1 MLRIRVKEWLYI
13 MLFALILGFCISG
26 FIASLYEEK
35 IQPMLLMGVIVSFY
49 VFVFSFITT
58 ELNNRLLIERVPKLL
73 RTPFSLLLAF
83 VSGFSGAMLGY
94 LSDRVFKITSVELS
108 FDKAISLSFFLGI
121 ITSSVGY
128 LLYKLITLQRR
139 EEESRRLLLEEHI
152 RNLEGQI
159 APHFMFNTLNAVA
172 ELVWQDAEKAEKS
185 ILSLARLL
193 RRSLYLEPLIT
204 LEEEINLLKDYW
216 SLMSLRF
223 TGPIE
228 LQLDVDEKLLGIT
241 VPKFSL
247 QILVENALKH
257 GLKLKQGKVK
267 VRAYSVDSK
276 NILEVEDNGCGFKE
290 LKEGVGLSNLR
301 YRLSL
306 CGGKLTYSS
315 QNGST
320 VFRIIL

>member
-58 ELNNRLLIERVPKLL
+58 ELNNRWLIERVPKLL

-193 RRSLYLEPLIT
+193 RRSLHLEPLIT

-257 GLKLKQGKVK
+257 GLKLKQGRVK
-267 VRAYSVDSK
+267 VRAYSTDSK
-276 NILEVEDNGCGFKE
+276 NILEVEDNGCGFNE